1 MILYAG
7 KGQLSLK
14 GTAEAAFIKV
24 GRDANVGVAVSDK
37 GDAAPIMSYSCMR
50 FIEHINQNDICVRVC
65 QLYTVGVKG
74 LYAGITLDLNCL
86 MPRNE
91 CNANYYGRKVKLE
104 QITKGEITMKN
115 AEYERILFLLNSSI
129 SHRLSINDL
138 DNDAMNSTYC
148 PPLLPQVDEVEN
160 DEKEGNYSIF
170 ESN

>member
-1 MILYAG
+1 M
-7 KGQLSLK
+7 
-14 GTAEAAFIKV
+14 
-24 GRDANVGVAVSDK
+24 
-37 GDAAPIMSYSCMR
+37 
-50 FIEHINQNDICVRVC
+50 C

-91 CNANYYGRKVKLE
+91 CNANYYGRKVDLE
-104 QITKGEITMKN
+104 QITQGEITMTNKKN
-115 AEYERILFLLNSSI
+115 ADYERILFLLNSSI
-129 SHRLSINDL
+129 SHRLRMNDL
-138 DNDAMNSTYC
+138 ANDAMNSAYC